1 MAMTRDTRPV
11 SADVRESMT
20 TVEEYLR
27 HDGGAPDVLFE
38 RSTKDHGTA
47 PLSKE
52 CYVSAAWADLEM
64 DKLWK
69 RVWQMACRE
78 NDIPAVGDF
87 VEYVIG
93 TQSVIVVRD
102 APDSIKAL
110 QNSCRHRGTALVQGC
125 GSRQELECTFHGWTW
140 NLDGSLKR
148 IPCRWDFPDVTD
160 EACRLPECRVATWN
174 GFVFINFDPDAPSL
188 EEYLGE
194 AVPRHFERWPLA
206 QRWKAVH
213 VVKPVPANWKV
224 AFEAFI
230 EDYHVFRTHPQ
241 IVPYAGD
248 CNSQYDIF
256 DDLHGRMITAMGV
269 ASPHAGDQYSYQ
281 DTVDAMIG
289 DLIADVVREQGVE
302 VPIPQVPEGGT
313 SRQVLAEFMRQSV
326 GQRSG
331 VDLSGLSDAEALDAI
346 EYHVFP
352 NLIPWGGFS
361 FPLVYRY
368 RPAGRDPNW
377 CLFDIMIF
385 VPFPEGAEMPKDA
398 PPVLLPAEG
407 PFSDC
412 AELGPLG
419 PVYDQDMVN
428 MTRVQKG
435 LQNDGLTEVNFAQ
448 YQEMN
453 IRNFHANLSRY
464 VEK

>member
-1 MAMTRDTRPV
+1 MAMTNDTRPV
-11 SADVRESMT
+11 SAEVPESMT

-27 HDGGAPDVLFE
+27 ADPASPEMMFE
-38 RSTKDHGTA
+38 RSTRDFGTA
-47 PLSKE
+47 PLAKE
-52 CYVSAAWADLEM
+52 CYVSPDWAQLEM
-64 DKLWK
+64 EKLWK

-87 VEYVIG
+87 VEYTIG
-93 TQSVIVVRD
+93 NQSVIVVRD
-102 APDSIKAL
+102 ETGSIKAL
-110 QNSCRHRGTALVQGC
+110 QNSCMHRGTALVEGC
-125 GSRQELECTFHGWTW
+125 GTRRELECTFHGWTW
-140 NLDGSLKR
+140 NLDGTLKR
-148 IPCRWDFPDVTD
+148 IPCRWDFPGVKD
-160 EACRLPECRVATWN
+160 EACRLPECRVGLWN

-188 EEYLGE
+188 EYLGE
-194 AVPRHFERWPLA
+194 TLPRHFEAWPLA
-206 QRWKAVH
+206 RRWKAVH

-224 AFEAFI
+224 AFEAFV

-269 ASPHAGDQYSYQ
+269 PSPHAGDQYSYQ

-302 VPIPQVPEGGT
+302 VPIPRVPEGGT
-313 SRQVLAEFMRQSV
+313 SRQVLAEFMRQSI

-331 VDLSGLSDAEALDAI
+331 VDLSSRSDTEVLDAI

-385 VPFPEGAEMPKDA
+385 VPFPDGAEMPRDA

-407 PFSDC
+407 PFSDA
-412 AELGPLG
+412 AELGGLG
-419 PVYDQDMVN
+419 PVYDQDMLN
-428 MTRVQKG
+428 MSRVQKG
-435 LQNDGLTEVNFAQ
+435 LQNDRITKVNFAR

-453 IRNFHANLSRY
+453 IRNFHANLSAW
-464 VEK
+464 VEQ